1 MTLAASLSRSWV
13 VFVRDSLKVTRTVRN
28 NKLHFT
34 WGCSIFLLK
43 KEKGPEAG
51 FLFFFSMILTFSKY
65 LISNHNTLRYLLF
78 SNVFRGFSILVCR
91 GVQVFFR
98 VFFFFFALLF
108 SSMTRTWRSPCACL
122 RLTKNAEKLPVLQIK
137 ASSMKLMIHGF
148 LFLVFLHIRTDGKN
162 KLFLTTTSKFR

>member
-65 LISNHNTLRYLLF
+65 LISNHNTLSYLLF
-78 SNVFRGFSILVCR
+78 SNVFRGFSILLCR
-91 GVQVFFR
+91 GVWVFFR
-98 VFFFFFALLF
+98 VFF
-108 SSMTRTWRSPCACL
+108 P
-122 RLTKNAEKLPVLQIK
+122 
-137 ASSMKLMIHGF
+137 
-148 LFLVFLHIRTDGKN
+148 FLHSSSRAWLALGGRLALATVWPKTLKN
-162 KLFLTTTSKFR
+162 CLFCRFRPPQWN

>member
-1 MTLAASLSRSWV
+1 
-13 VFVRDSLKVTRTVRN
+13 
-28 NKLHFT
+28 
-34 WGCSIFLLK
+34 
-43 KEKGPEAG
+43 
-51 FLFFFSMILTFSKY
+51 MILTFSKY

-108 SSMTRTWRSPCACL
+108 SSVTRTWRSPGACL

-137 ASSMKLMIHGF
+137 ASSMKLMVHGF
-148 LFLVFLHIRTDGKN
+148 LFLVFLHIKTDGKN
-162 KLFLTTTSKFR
+162 KLFFYNHINIQIRRFFSELVESKSCGKYCLIIIRIGTNTALLAFSLGM